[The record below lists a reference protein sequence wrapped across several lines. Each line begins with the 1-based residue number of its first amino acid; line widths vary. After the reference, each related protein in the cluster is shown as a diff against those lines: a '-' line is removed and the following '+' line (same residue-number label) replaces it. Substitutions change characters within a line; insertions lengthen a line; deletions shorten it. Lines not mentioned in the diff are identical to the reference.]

1 MKQRITFIIVM
12 LLTMLGSARAANT
25 ESIRILDDYELTSW
39 EVDAL
44 RVLAMDQAIT
54 IESGHVIRNGV
65 ELFHFDS
72 SYYVTKPPTTTSAHT
87 FTHTLSASTIA
98 KMQILYPSLANI
110 TSIEL
115 KFYDPQAYVVF
126 DRTYGSLTFRY
137 DDRMG
142 DHSESLFHC
151 YPLNEGTDEPGWY
164 QHNHSADSA
173 LSLDLTI

>member
-25 ESIRILDDYELTSW
+25 ESIKVLDDYTLTLW

-72 SYYVTKPPTTTSAHT
+72 SYYVTKPTTTPVPTPSRIRLVPAPLT
-87 FTHTLSASTIA
+87 RCESNTPVWGTLPAS
-98 KMQILYPSLANI
+98 N
-110 TSIEL
+110 
-115 KFYDPQAYVVF
+115 
-126 DRTYGSLTFRY
+126 
-137 DDRMG
+137 
-142 DHSESLFHC
+142 
-151 YPLNEGTDEPGWY
+151 
-164 QHNHSADSA
+164 
-173 LSLDLTI
+173 